1 MGGSTVIL
9 LLGLLFIAVVAY
21 GAIFW
26 MACRVSAMA
35 DKALEEMQKDKSVE
49 R

>member
-1 MGGSTVIL
+1 MIL
-9 LLGLLFIAVVAY
+9 LLGLLFIAAV
-21 GAIFW
+21 
-26 MACRVSAMA
+26 ACRVSAMA

>member
-9 LLGLLFIAVVAY
+9 LLGLLFFTVVVFGAV
-21 GAIFW
+21 FW

-35 DKALEEMQKDKSVE
+35 DRALEEMQKDNC
-49 R
+49 

>member
-1 MGGSTVIL
+1 MGGSTVIWV
-9 LLGLLFIAVVAY
+9 LLGLWFLIVVVF

-35 DKALEEMQKDKSVE
+35 DRVLEEMQKDNC
-49 R
+49 